1 MPRFGAHESHHAAL
15 AVIVRVH
22 LDPGQRA
29 AERVGE
35 RVQVLIEEPD
45 GTGRASHQGP
55 EVDGST
61 RVVAS
66 SVAVGSLVDA
76 VVVEADGIDL
86 IATEA
91 P

>member
-1 MPRFGAHESHHAAL
+1 MFDIIRGNRTNIGGYNTNTYQAGDGEGT
-15 AVIVRVH
+15 
-22 LDPGQRA
+22 DP
-29 AERVGE
+29 
-35 RVQVLIEEPD
+35 
-45 GTGRASHQGP
+45 GP